1 MRRTRPE
8 PVLCGVGRKEPT
20 ARGVEEARF
29 EATRDANPG
38 SVRRVEEGGNGR
50 LERVADA
57 DGPERTLQREHPCV
71 VDNFADLF
79 AKFKGKRIVVFLD
92 YDGTLTPIVSNP
104 DDAELSESTR
114 GVLREVASM
123 FPTAIVSGRGLQKVL
138 DFVKIGH
145 ICYAGSH
152 GMDIAGPVE
161 GPWCREGIRHTPAEQ
176 FEDMMAEVASALEEK
191 MLHIPGATVE
201 NNKFCVSA
209 HYRNCGPQH
218 QHKVF
223 DAVAETL
230 HGREGIKV
238 TSGKKVLEIRP
249 DLQWDKGRALLYLLS
264 ALSLDLDPDV
274 VPVYIGDD
282 TTDED
287 AFEVLRDHG
296 SGGLGILVSS
306 TPRKT
311 AASFSLENTDKVR
324 EFLQKLVE
332 WGSNG

>member
-1 MRRTRPE
+1 MANDE
-8 PVLCGVGRKEPT
+8 DEEEVVGVDL
-20 ARGVEEARF
+20 GVWK
-29 EATRDANPG
+29 
-38 SVRRVEEGGNGR
+38 
-50 LERVADA
+50 
-57 DGPERTLQREHPCV
+57 REHPCV

-92 YDGTLTPIVSNP
+92 YDGTLTPIVNNP

-114 GVLREVASM
+114 
-123 FPTAIVSGRGLQKVL
+123 
-138 DFVKIGH
+138 
-145 ICYAGSH
+145 GSH

-332 WGSNG
+332 WGSDG